1 MWIEKTR
8 DQSASK
14 FRDQEG
20 EAESAKVTEIK
31 QLGESRMMSQKP
43 SKKSISRRWS
53 DQRWQMQLLG
63 KIQ

>member
-31 QLGESRMMSQKP
+31 QLVRIKNDVPEAE
-43 SKKSISRRWS
+43 
-53 DQRWQMQLLG
+53 
-63 KIQ
+63 